1 MSGLKYKVVL
11 ALVLAF
17 TAPAVSGCTATLVC
31 DPLFTCA

>member
-17 TAPAVSGCTATLVC
+17 TAPAASGCTATLVC